1 MNRAVPLTVVAG
13 ALACFVAMGSA
24 QAATVNT
31 GILGKL
37 NATAQSSSQ
46 VEKAGWRHRRY
57 RRRHYRRC
65 VRRCMWRTHGA
76 YRHCRRR
83 CHHRRWWR

>member
-24 QAATVNT
+24 QAATVNS
-31 GILGKL
+31 GILSKL

-46 VEKAGWRHRRY
+46 VEKAGWRHRR
-57 RRRHYRRC
+57 HYRRC
-65 VRRCMWRTHGA
+65 FRRCMRRTDGA

-83 CHHRRWWR
+83 CHHRGWRWGW